1 MKMDIGEDGAG
12 HQMKVRR
19 QHGGYYLNVGCSDL
33 IIKGEIGLLQ
43 TDDIDRFVSDG
54 VRMRDGRIMKA
65 DLVVTATGYEP
76 PHKELALL
84 LGQGVADKVGKV
96 WGLDGKDHDF
106 NHLDKNTAQNCLW
119 FFAGGLDQGR
129 VWLHYVA
136 LQIK

>member
-54 VRMRDGRIMKA
+54 VRMRDGRITKA

-76 PHKELALL
+76 PNKELARL
-84 LGQGVADKVGKV
+84 LGQDVADRVGKG
-96 WGLDGKDHDF
+96 WGLDSKDHEL
-106 NHLDKNTAQNCLW
+106 NNMYKPTAQKGLW
-119 FFAGGLDQGR
+119 FLAGGFAQAR
-129 VWLHYVA
+129 VWTHYVA